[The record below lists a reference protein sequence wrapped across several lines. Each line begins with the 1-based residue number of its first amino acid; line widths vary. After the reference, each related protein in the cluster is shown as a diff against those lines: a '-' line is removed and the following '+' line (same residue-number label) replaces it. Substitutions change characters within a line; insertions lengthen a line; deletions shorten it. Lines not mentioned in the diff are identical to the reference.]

1 MHVFKTLKDKSNKA
15 IVWHD
20 KRSCVFFSNKSLHEF
35 GGVFFFKNG
44 ILHNGVY
51 PFVRLKPFF
60 ILGVSRGRI
69 KLKKRY
75 HIHTPTK
82 TRINTLFLVIG
93 YYHVLSRRHFAGI
106 LSFFCLQDVSC
117 LYATEE
123 TRGNCML
130 FTRRC
135 YKYLIMNT
143 ILQGDMAY
151 ICKFVFNPSGSDGDT
166 SDGDW

>member
-1 MHVFKTLKDKSNKA
+1 MYVFKTLKDKSNKA

-20 KRSCVFFSNKSLHEF
+20 KRSCVFSPINRYMNL
-35 GGVFFFKNG
+35 VRFFFKNG

-69 KLKKRY
+69 KLKKDITY
-75 HIHTPTK
+75 IHQQ
-82 TRINTLFLVIG
+82 RRGLTLSLQLLDIIT
-93 YYHVLSRRHFAGI
+93 YYQGDI
-106 LSFFCLQDVSC
+106 LREFSPFFCLQDVSC

-130 FTRRC
+130 FTWRC

>member
-1 MHVFKTLKDKSNKA
+1 MYVFKTLKDKSNKA

-20 KRSCVFFSNKSLHEF
+20 KRSCVFSPINRYMNL
-35 GGVFFFKNG
+35 VRFFFKNG

-82 TRINTLFLVIG
+82 TRINTLSLVIG

-106 LSFFCLQDVSC
+106 FSFF
-117 LYATEE
+117 
-123 TRGNCML
+123 
-130 FTRRC
+130 
-135 YKYLIMNT
+135 
-143 ILQGDMAY
+143 
-151 ICKFVFNPSGSDGDT
+151 FVFKMWVACTRQRKLGGIVCFLLDDAINI
-166 SDGDW
+166 W

>member
-1 MHVFKTLKDKSNKA
+1 MHVFKTFKDKSNKA

-20 KRSCVFFSNKSLHEF
+20 KRSCVFSPINRYMNLV
-35 GGVFFFKNG
+35 GFFFKNG

-82 TRINTLFLVIG
+82 TRINTLSLVIG

-106 LSFFCLQDVSC
+106 FSFFCLQDVSC

-130 FTRRC
+130 FTWRC

-151 ICKFVFNPSGSDGDT
+151 ICKFVFNRSGSDGDT